1 MGILSSNNAQSLTQT
16 RHGHG
21 SLSRT
26 EAAPTERTRHSSGYG
41 GSRAAQW
48 LLCHRL
54 PDPQLSPVAITPIT
68 GCCIASPVSLQE
80 GSVAASQQRAR
91 LVRVMKHLMEV
102 IG

>member
-1 MGILSSNNAQSLTQT
+1 MVAAAMAVPAAAVATAAVELKNAQ
-16 RHGHG
+16 
-21 SLSRT
+21 RT
-26 EAAPTERTRHSSGYG
+26 HRYG

-48 LLCHRL
+48 LLYHRL
-54 PDPQLSPVAITPIT
+54 PDPQLSPVAITPTT

-91 LVRVMKHLMEV
+91 LVRVMKHLMEA